1 MSLFTVLFTRSAKKD
16 IDKLD
21 SITKKRLK
29 KKLEIYS
36 QDPLPYSK
44 KLVNSKV
51 GEYRWRIG
59 NHRVVFDL
67 DQDKKQIVVLRIR
80 HRKEV
85 YGR

>member
-67 DQDKKQIVVLRIR
+67 DQDKKQIVVLRI
-80 HRKEV
+80 
-85 YGR
+85 